1 MNWLSKI
8 TPKHGWL
15 DLVVITALLLGFNLI
30 FSAKNIGWLHLN
42 PTPWLF
48 LPLLMGSRYGFTP
61 GIAGAVVAILVV
73 LFGMPDAD
81 MFLQQILRDHGYQFA
96 MLFLVGALSGE
107 VRRGYRQK
115 EVRLFAEAE
124 QARDRLKKLDTDLFL
139 VKEAKGELERMIAT
153 RDAELSTLDS
163 EIRRLFDAE
172 GDEVYQDILLLLN
185 RQARVADAAIFT
197 ISPDGKEL
205 IRKALIGNQH
215 SLPDRMLLK
224 QQEMIQLATQKG
236 TTVTI
241 PEFWETGKGGTHDYL
256 IVVPL
261 LDFSNHPIAVL
272 VVTGMPFISLTRKSV
287 YRISLICRWS
297 ARVVEITHQL
307 GNTSRFIGGIETQRV
322 YTSEF
327 FRENLM
333 LTLES
338 WRQHSLPSTIVMFT
352 LPGKA
357 RGRQSELE
365 GLIMPSIRTGDFAA
379 DLGLSIPH
387 LAVLLPLSG
396 ERGTGIFVDRI
407 LSSCAQK
414 SEVGREI
421 QPKVINIEDFDSI
434 DHVWN
439 ELTRNVA

>member
-1 MNWLSKI
+1 LNWISKI
-8 TPKHGWL
+8 TTKHGWL
-15 DLVVITALLLGFNLI
+15 DLVVITVLLLGFNLI
-30 FSAKNIGWLHLN
+30 FSPKQIGWLHLN
-42 PTPWLF
+42 PTPWMF
-48 LPLLMGSRYGFTP
+48 LPLLMGTRYGFTP
-61 GIAGAVVAILVV
+61 GIAGAVVAILVM
-73 LFGMPDAD
+73 LFGMSDAD
-81 MFLQQILRDHGYQFA
+81 VFMQQVLREHGYQFA
-96 MLFLVGALSGE
+96 MLFLVGAVSGE
-107 VRRGYRQK
+107 VRRGFRQK
-115 EVRLFAEAE
+115 EIRLFAEAE
-124 QARDRLKKLDTDLFL
+124 QARERLKKLDTDLFL
-139 VKEAKGELERMIAT
+139 VKEAKGELERMMAT

-205 IRKALIGNQH
+205 IRKALLGNQR
-215 SLPDRMLLK
+215 SLPDRMFLK
-224 QQEMIQLATQKG
+224 HQEMIQLATQKG

-241 PEFWETGKGGTHDYL
+241 PEFWESGKSGTHDYL

-261 LDFSNHPIAVL
+261 LDFSNNPIAVL

-287 YRISLICRWS
+287 YLISLICRWAS
-297 ARVVEITHQL
+297 RVVEITHQL

-322 YTSEF
+322 FTSEF
-327 FRENLM
+327 FRENLI
-333 LTLES
+333 LTIES
-338 WRQHSLPSTIVMFT
+338 WRQHSLPSTVVMFT

-357 RGRQSELE
+357 KGRQSELE

-379 DLGLSIPH
+379 ELGLPIPH

-396 ERGTGIFVDRI
+396 ERGTGIFVDRV
-407 LSSCAQK
+407 LASCARK
-414 SEVGREI
+414 SELGREI
-421 QPKVINIEDFDSI
+421 QPKVISIEDFDSI